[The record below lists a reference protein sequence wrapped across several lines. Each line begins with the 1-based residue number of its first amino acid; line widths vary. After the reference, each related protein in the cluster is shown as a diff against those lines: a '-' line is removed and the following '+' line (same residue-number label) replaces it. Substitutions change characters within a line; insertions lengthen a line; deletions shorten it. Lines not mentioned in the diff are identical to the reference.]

1 MGPEYLQFLPI
12 IAILA
17 VFYLLI
23 LMPQQRRQRKVQDMI
38 DNLKNGDKIITS
50 GGIYGTVVSVRD
62 DRIQVRVAENVKLE
76 ISRNAVTALQN
87 PEENKE

>member
-1 MGPEYLQFLPI
+1 LGPEYLQFLPI

-50 GGIYGTVVSVRD
+50 GGIYGTVVGVRD
-62 DRIQVRVAENVKLE
+62 DRIQVRVAENVKVE
-76 ISRNAVTALQN
+76 MSRNAVTALQN

>member
-1 MGPEYLQFLPI
+1 LGPEYLQFLPI